1 MKKRVLFALLAVF
14 AFVCPLIAET
24 ATVSYV
30 VGKVE
35 VNRNGQWVPVKVGDK
50 IAESETIN
58 TGFQSE
64 AVLKFNGSSI
74 KVAAMTRVKVN
85 TLSASENKV
94 AISVNSGSVR
104 SKVAKPQDG
113 SRAKY
118 TATTPVAVAS
128 VRGTDFIISARGK
141 VACSEGRVAVWS
153 KKKYDTKSLKKALK
167 VAKKKGIDLGD
178 LDIDSLD
185 IDALVDDW
193 TMGGDVS
200 VEKGQSTSLTTS
212 GEPKLPMNESSDEL
226 KRTKTYVT
234 TAAEKDELEAGGSR
248 AKAVTSTATLEIVI
262 DFN

>member
-1 MKKRVLFALLAVF
+1 MKKRVLLALLVAF
-14 AFVCPLIAET
+14 AFVCPLVAET

-74 KVAAMTRVKVN
+74 KVAAMTRVKVD
-85 TLSASENKV
+85 TLAAGDNKV
-94 AISVNSGSVR
+94 AISVSSGSVR

-118 TATTPVAVAS
+118 TASTPVAVAS

-141 VACSEGRVAVWS
+141 VACSEGKVAVWS
-153 KKKYDTKSLKKALK
+153 RKKYDTKALKKALK

-178 LDIDSLD
+178 IDIDS
-185 IDALVDDW
+185 IEIDDW
-193 TMGGDVS
+193 TMGGNVS
-200 VEKGQSTSLTTS
+200 VEKGQSTTLTTS

-226 KRTKTYVT
+226 RKTKTYVT
-234 TAAEKDELEAGGSR
+234 TAAEKDALEAGGSR
-248 AKAVTSTATLEIVI
+248 AKSVTSTATLEITI
-262 DFN
+262 NF